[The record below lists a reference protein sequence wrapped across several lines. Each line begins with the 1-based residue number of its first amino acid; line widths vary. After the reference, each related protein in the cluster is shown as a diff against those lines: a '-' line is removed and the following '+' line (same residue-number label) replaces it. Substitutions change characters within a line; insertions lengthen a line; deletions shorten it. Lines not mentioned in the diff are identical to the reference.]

1 MSNAVNVDGD
11 HVEITLSGELTFS
24 SYKEFQE
31 VMKPATEAGKSSCVI
46 NLSALESIDS
56 AGIGMLLFAND
67 ETKQTNIDLTLRGPQ
82 GPVKMVLEHTKI
94 NEVIPIIA

>member
-1 MSNAVNVDGD
+1 
-11 HVEITLSGELTFS
+11 
-24 SYKEFQE
+24 
-31 VMKPATEAGKSSCVI
+31 
-46 NLSALESIDS
+46 
-56 AGIGMLLFAND
+56 MLLFAND